1 MMLEPLKLQEEH
13 YFKITSEFGKE
24 VFRIEPDG
32 TLFWELRKIETD
44 EDFKKTMMA
53 LAKTLCENL

>member
-1 MMLEPLKLQEEH
+1 MIIEPLKLLQEH
-13 YFKITSEFGKE
+13 YFKITNEFGKE

-44 EDFKKTMMA
+44 EDFKKTMMV

>member
-1 MMLEPLKLQEEH
+1 MIIEPLKLQEEH
-13 YFKITSEFGKE
+13 YFKITNEFGKE

-44 EDFKKTMMA
+44 EDFKKTMMV